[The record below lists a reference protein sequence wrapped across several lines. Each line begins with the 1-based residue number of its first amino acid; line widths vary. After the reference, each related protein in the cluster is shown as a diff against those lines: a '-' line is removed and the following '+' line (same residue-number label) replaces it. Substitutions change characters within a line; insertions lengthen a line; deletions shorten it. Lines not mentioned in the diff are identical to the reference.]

1 MLRACGIEPHWQAS
15 SSPIG
20 QTKTNLADLALP
32 GSEAAEGHDRIE
44 ARGPPGRHHA
54 KEQPD

>member
-1 MLRACGIEPHWQAS
+1 MLRACGKEPHWQAS
-15 SSPIG
+15 SSLIG
-20 QTKTNLADLALP
+20 QTSLADLALP